1 MNFQKAFIIYGILF
15 LTAIQLHSQATQW
28 RGVNQTGHYP
38 STGLMKSWPDGGP
51 ELVFKTEDIG
61 KGYSSAVVSDNLI
74 FITGKM
80 DTMDYISAI
89 NMSGDIVWQIPY
101 GRAWTRSYAE
111 TRSTPS
117 IVGNKIYL
125 TSGNGEL
132 ACIDK
137 NEGKVIWNV
146 DVMKKFDGVSGSW
159 GTAESPLVFED
170 KVFFTVAGAKT
181 TMVAFNRNSGEMV
194 WQTEQ
199 IDDQNA
205 FVSPTMINHNNQD
218 MVVGVTAKYI
228 FGVNPETGGINW
240 KFKYDET
247 GSPDVKIGRKRNN
260 TVTPIYRDGHVYVTS
275 GYDHVGAKLKL
286 NEAGTD
292 VELIWTDDVL
302 DVHHGGAVL
311 VDDHIYGSNWLN
323 NREGEWCSISWET
336 GKPSYTTE
344 WNTKGSIIYA
354 DGMLYI
360 YEEQRGHV
368 GLVKPNPEKFEL
380 VSSFQITEGV
390 GPHWAHPTIYD
401 GKLLIRHGDV
411 LMVYDIKAG

>member
-1 MNFQKAFIIYGILF
+1 MNFLKSFMIHGILF
-15 LTAIQLHSQATQW
+15 LTAIQLYSQTTQW

-38 STGLMKSWPDGGP
+38 ETGLMKSWPDGGP

-61 KGYSSAVVSDNLI
+61 KGYSSPVVSDNLI

-101 GRAWTRSYAE
+101 GKAWTRSYAE
-111 TRSTPS
+111 TRSIPV

-137 NEGKVIWNV
+137 NEKKVLWNV
-146 DVMKKFDGVSGSW
+146 DVMKKFDGKFGSW

-181 TMVAFNRNSGEMV
+181 TMVAFNRNSGELV

-228 FGVNPETGGINW
+228 FGVNPETGEFNW

-247 GSPDVKIGRKRNN
+247 GSPDVKIGRKRINA
-260 TVTPIYRDGHVYVTS
+260 VTPIYRDGYIYVTS
-275 GYDHVGAKLKL
+275 GYDHVGVKLKL

-292 VELIWTDDVL
+292 VEVIWTDPVL
-302 DVHHGGAVL
+302 DVHHGGVVL
-311 VDDHIYGSNWLN
+311 VDDHIYGANWLN
-323 NREGEWCSISWET
+323 NREGEWCSVSWET
-336 GKPSYTTE
+336 GKPSYTAE

-390 GPHWAHPTIYD
+390 GPHWAHPTIY
-401 GKLLIRHGDV
+401 GKKLLIRHGDV